1 MCLTVKVMAN
11 LKNFGSKVQDGITEA
26 ILYDGASISQL
37 GVLAGMDNRNVK
49 LRISGKIE
57 PVGMRA
63 GSPIFNVIEAAQFL
77 LKNEKSMLLKGIDME
92 KFAAEFIK
100 QMETADDIPP
110 LVSTAFYKAR
120 MTKLEFEQKQGSMV
134 PLAAVRD
141 AVAMNNKAIRE
152 QILLTKERVEREIEL
167 PKKAK
172 DILVNTLDKL
182 IADTKDAI
190 LNTFTT
196 PIELSY
202 EIPKLQKAELSDDD
216 L

>member
-1 MCLTVKVMAN
+1 MAN

-100 QMETADDIPP
+100 QMQTADDIPP
-110 LVSTAFYKAR
+110 MISTAFYKAR

-172 DILVNTLDKL
+172 DILVKTLDKL

-190 LNTFTT
+190 LNTFAN

-202 EIPKLQKAELSDDD
+202 EIPKLQKAELTYDD

>member
-1 MCLTVKVMAN
+1 MAA
-11 LKNFGSKVQDGITEA
+11 LKEFGKKIQDGVTEA

-37 GVLAGMDNRNVK
+37 GVLAGMDNRQVK
-49 LRISGKIE
+49 ARISGKIE

-77 LKNEKSMLLKGIDME
+77 LKNEKSMLLKGVDME

-100 QMETADDIPP
+100 QMENADDIPP
-110 LVSTAFYKAR
+110 HISSAFYKAR
-120 MTKLEFEQKQGSMV
+120 MSKLEFEQKQGSMV

-141 AVAMNNKAIRE
+141 AVEVNNKAMRE

-167 PKKAK
+167 PQKAK
-172 DILVNTLDKL
+172 TILVNTLDKL

-190 LNTFTT
+190 INSFAA
-196 PIELSY
+196 PIHLSY
-202 EIPKLQKAELSDDD
+202 EIPRNKPAELTDDD